1 MSHCRE
7 ENNEYNEIMTLH
19 ANSENCK
26 EQSDISGNSS
36 PEMVALNW
44 SNNSQHDQ
52 SETDNPN
59 STSNSS
65 PEFITLAS
73 YEDQKNEELKAD
85 LSVNPSANI
94 TPLNSNNKCNVS
106 DADSEKLERLSPSPE
121 SRHFFSTN
129 VNAENNEMSQE
140 CDCVASPHIVYD
152 NNNVC
157 IQQESEQFSNDGVTA
172 KVLVGKC
179 LTGANG
185 VNCDS
190 SEGEKELPKRVDV
203 AHSNVV
209 THLSETITNLKAEIS
224 RLESENQ
231 RLQADRSHEV
241 YVVQLEALE
250 KSILQYKTDLQRAEQ
265 ISKQQAV
272 QAEATAKQQS
282 SVIRDLQEKL
292 DKMTKMWEASKRE
305 TEAAVVRYAVSEKEL
320 MDQRKEREAADRR
333 LKDAVKEREALS
345 AKLRTAAAEKTRVCQ
360 MLDAKCHELTS
371 MQKETERFKDDLN
384 NRDIKIKW
392 LQNKLRS
399 ETETHKE
406 TQAKVDKLTRSLA
419 EAKEECEQVR
429 KDCQEMIRAYQQSEK
444 NRAVVLDQQL
454 KEEQAKL
461 ILERYERE
469 DKEEVSKHLQQELE
483 ALKAK
488 HETMIAENNT
498 LSIKVQNLEKERFE
512 REQTLSRLRQAAD
525 SQQQDVADLRAQVA
539 EMSALR
545 MQLNHEQ
552 ERLSASQ
559 EEVERLRQTNQELQQ
574 DTTACREREAEL
586 LDFTQRLTDK
596 NVRLQSEFSATE
608 AKARELELEAARLAR
623 QNSELQQRLSA
634 SAADLE
640 SERSAR
646 QNEAE
651 LLARALAERTAY
663 TQKLEQQCSDLRG
676 EQEIAARK
684 HAAAVKELNRELQHL
699 RRKYE
704 RCESPGLLGSHSRT
718 SSCSSLPGS
727 GCEINVNGQATAST
741 AIQVTPPAADESSA
755 VSVAVRGPSN
765 APSEPDRQALVER
778 IVRLQRSVARKTE
791 KLEFLEEHT
800 KQLVAELQRKS
811 RLVQNYVLREQTGAL
826 APEASDNNKMEIAKH
841 GGIMASLY
849 SSKPADSHMTLE
861 LSLEI
866 NRKLQAVLEDTLLKN
881 ITLKENIDTLG
892 REIARLTSQKNAVS
906 TS

>member
-26 EQSDISGNSS
+26 QQSNISGNSS

-65 PEFITLAS
+65 PEFITLAPF
-73 YEDQKNEELKAD
+73 EDQKNEELKAD

-94 TPLNSNNKCNVS
+94 TPLNSNNKCYVS

-140 CDCVASPHIVYD
+140 SDSVASPHIVYD

-157 IQQESEQFSNDGVTA
+157 IQQESEQFSNDVVSA

-179 LTGANG
+179 FTGANG

-190 SEGEKELPKRVDV
+190 SEGDV

-231 RLQADRSHEV
+231 RLQADRSHEI

-265 ISKQQAV
+265 TSKQQAV
-272 QAEATAKQQS
+272 QAEAAAKQQS

-320 MDQRKEREAADRR
+320 MEQRKEREAADRR

-360 MLDAKCHELTS
+360 MLDTKCHELTS
-371 MQKETERFKDDLN
+371 MQKETERLKDDLN

-406 TQAKVDKLTRSLA
+406 TQAKVDKLMRSLA

-429 KDCQEMIRAYQQSEK
+429 KDCQEMIRAYQQSEE

-608 AKARELELEAARLAR
+608 AKARELELEAARLVR

-634 SAADLE
+634 SAGELE

-663 TQKLEQQCSDLRG
+663 TQKLEQQCNDLRG

-684 HAAAVKELNRELQHL
+684 HAAAIKELNRELQHL

-727 GCEINVNGQATAST
+727 GCEINANGQATAST

-755 VSVAVRGPSN
+755 VCVAVRGPSN
-765 APSEPDRQALVER
+765 APTEPDRQALVER

-800 KQLVAELQRKS
+800 KQLVEELQRKS

>member
-1 MSHCRE
+1 MSLCRE
-7 ENNEYNEIMTLH
+7 ENKEYTEIMTLH
-19 ANSENCK
+19 ANSEISKDSCQ
-26 EQSDISGNSS
+26 QSDISGNSS
-36 PEMVALNW
+36 PEMVAFSWN
-44 SNNSQHDQ
+44 NNSHHDR
-52 SETDNPN
+52 SETDNAN

-65 PEFITLAS
+65 PEFITVTS
-73 YEDQKNEELKAD
+73 FDDRKNEELKVD
-85 LSVNPSANI
+85 LSINPSIDLRPQN
-94 TPLNSNNKCNVS
+94 LNEQCNGS
-106 DADSEKLERLSPSPE
+106 DTRPENLETISSSADSKHCVNIEVNGD
-121 SRHFFSTN
+121 STDI
-129 VNAENNEMSQE
+129 A
-140 CDCVASPHIVYD
+140 YD
-152 NNNVC
+152 NDNVC
-157 IQQESEQFSNDGVTA
+157 VKQDCEQLSKEGTIMNINDESS
-172 KVLVGKC
+172 LVGPH
-179 LTGANG
+179 G

-190 SEGEKELPKRVDV
+190 CEGEKELPGG
-203 AHSNVV
+203 VV
-209 THLSETITNLKAEIS
+209 TDHFSATCLRETIKNLKAEIS

-231 RLQADRSHEV
+231 RLQADKSHEI

-265 ISKQQAV
+265 TSKQQAA
-272 QAEATAKQQS
+272 QAEAAAKQQTS
-282 SVIRDLQEKL
+282 FIRDLQEKL

-320 MDQRKEREAADRR
+320 MEQRKEREAADRR
-333 LKDAVKEREALS
+333 LKEAVKEREVLS

-360 MLDAKCHELTS
+360 MLDTKCHEITS
-371 MQKETERFKDDLN
+371 MQKEIERLKDDLN
-384 NRDIKIKW
+384 SRDIKIKW

-399 ETETHKE
+399 ETDTHKE

-429 KDCQEMIRAYQQSEK
+429 KDCQEMIRAYQQSEE

-525 SQQQDVADLRAQVA
+525 SQQQDVADLRAQLA
-539 EMSALR
+539 EMGGLR

-552 ERLSASQ
+552 ERLLASQ

-608 AKARELELEAARLAR
+608 AKARELELEAARLVR
-623 QNSELQQRLSA
+623 QNSEIQQRLSA
-634 SAADLE
+634 SAAELE

-646 QNEAE
+646 QHEAE

-663 TQKLEQQCSDLRG
+663 AQKLEQQCNDLRG

-684 HAAAVKELNRELQHL
+684 HATAIKELNREIQHL

-727 GCEINVNGQATAST
+727 GCEINANGQATTST

-765 APSEPDRQALVER
+765 APTEPDRQALVER
-778 IVRLQRSVARKTE
+778 IVRLQRSVARKSE

-811 RLVQNYVLREQTGAL
+811 RLVQNYVLREQAGAL

>member
-44 SNNSQHDQ
+44 SNNSQHDR

-85 LSVNPSANI
+85 LPVNPSANI
-94 TPLNSNNKCNVS
+94 NPLNSNNKCNVS

-129 VNAENNEMSQE
+129 VNAENNEMLQE
-140 CDCVASPHIVYD
+140 SDCIASPHIVYD
-152 NNNVC
+152 SNNVC

-203 AHSNVV
+203 VHSNVV

-231 RLQADRSHEV
+231 RLQADRSHEI

-320 MDQRKEREAADRR
+320 MEQRKEREAADRR

-371 MQKETERFKDDLN
+371 MQKETERLKDDLN

-429 KDCQEMIRAYQQSEK
+429 KDCQEMIRAYQQSEE

-596 NVRLQSEFSATE
+596 N
-608 AKARELELEAARLAR
+608 ARELELEAARLAR

-663 TQKLEQQCSDLRG
+663 TQKLEQQCNDLRG

-800 KQLVAELQRKS
+800 KQLLAELQRKS

-826 APEASDNNKMEIAKH
+826 APESSDNNKMEITKH